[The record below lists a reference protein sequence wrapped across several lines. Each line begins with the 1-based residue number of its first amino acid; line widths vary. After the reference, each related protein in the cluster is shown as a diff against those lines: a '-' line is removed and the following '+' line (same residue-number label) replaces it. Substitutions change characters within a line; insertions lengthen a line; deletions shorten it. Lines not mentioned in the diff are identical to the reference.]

1 MAKEHAVATELDIA
15 FAEHDGVKLLG
26 DLYLPKGE
34 GKAPVL
40 VAVHGGGW
48 QIGDRKFYTHW
59 GNYFARNGYAVFAIE
74 YRLMKPGVKTWPGA
88 VHDTKAAVQF
98 IRAEAAEFG
107 LDGERVGLIGDSAG
121 AHLSALVALAGR
133 EPLFSS
139 QYSTDRHAATSAEVK
154 SVVGFYGV
162 YDMLA
167 QWEHDQITRPRDQIT
182 EKLLGGPPMVS
193 RKVYFE
199 ASPLSYVTVD
209 KNSTRVLLVY
219 GREDDIV
226 DPTSQSEKF
235 LTALKQAGFYARQ
248 VVVPGAG
255 HFWCPDPVDEPA
267 EFGELLVLA
276 AGGEVT
282 TEAEAEFGSFGA
294 YAGPKIV
301 RFLEAVL

>member
-1 MAKEHAVATELDIA
+1 MIAKEHEVATERDIV

-26 DLYLPKGE
+26 DLFLPKGL

-40 VAVHGGGW
+40 VGVHGGGW
-48 QIGDRKFYTHW
+48 QVGDRKFYTHW
-59 GNYFARNGYAVFAIE
+59 GNYLARNGFAVFAIE
-74 YRLMKPGVKTWPGA
+74 YRLMKPGAKTWPGA
-88 VHDTKAAVQF
+88 VYDTRAAVQF
-98 IRAEAAEFG
+98 VRAEAAEFG
-107 LDGERVGLIGDSAG
+107 LDAERVGLIGDSAG
-121 AHLSALVALAGR
+121 AHLSALVALAGK

-139 QYSTDRHAATSAEVK
+139 QYLSGRHAATPAEVK
-154 SVVGFYGV
+154 AVVGFYGV
-162 YDMLA
+162 YDMQA

-193 RKVYFE
+193 RKIYFE
-199 ASPLSYVTVD
+199 ASPLSYVTID
-209 KNSTRVLLVY
+209 KNSTRFLLVY

-248 VVVPGAG
+248 IVVPGAG
-255 HFWCPDPVDEPA
+255 HFWSPDPIDEP
-267 EFGELLVLA
+267 
-276 AGGEVT
+276 
-282 TEAEAEFGSFGA
+282 GSFGA